1 MAQVQ
6 SLIQETEISQA
17 MQHGP
22 KKKKNSVCY
31 IGPSVLVDLKSQGHG
46 AVDSSRPKAE
56 VWAQVHCQ
64 TLPHTVVFLGSHSS
78 SRVFPHSR
86 KREEIPAMI
95 LEACHVMPEQH
106 L

>member
-1 MAQVQ
+1 
-6 SLIQETEISQA
+6 

-56 VWAQVHCQ
+56 GVGSKFTAKRCL
-64 TLPHTVVFLGSHSS
+64 TVFLGSHSS
-78 SRVFPHSR
+78 SRNPTFLIAERGKKSLP
-86 KREEIPAMI
+86 
-95 LEACHVMPEQH
+95 
-106 L
+106 